1 MASSLAMRR
10 HRRGIADEGEDC
22 DDRSSGTTLPDDTD
36 TGTDEEEEEEEEED
50 HRPNLGLHSMTAKGI
65 QHLCSELLEI
75 KKASEQDLRANV
87 YLSYL
92 SFIRMFQEA
101 GDLDKD
107 VHRLKRQVVAHRRLI
122 QNLMSSKCGGGL
134 LCSSSTHYYSNKDE
148 EEEEADMDVDEEE
161 VELEVLLSEH
171 RMEQALELVVQQQQQ
186 ANNNKLGRAL
196 VVERLVSVGGNPR
209 TPRAELLRALSGLCK
224 LGEPERANRLLFS
237 WHHHRALQLV
247 SSSSL
252 DESVKDLARM
262 VFSSI
267 AGASRSLV
275 ALHGVD
281 HPYTPQLLR
290 WAREEML
297 EDLFMSACLCVRRM
311 SSLSSQSQESLLL
324 CLLEAAGC
332 AASYA
337 TSLQLPLDVGGLMA
351 PRILEALPTYA
362 RQLKEVVRLL
372 VASDADQALGRF
384 RRPVPAPL
392 VPAHPDDEE
401 EHEHYYCL
409 LTASGRKLVTLLQE
423 VVADVACPLQ
433 RLGMEPAAVQL
444 VADLFGEY
452 LSSVLLANPNP
463 NKQQQQH
470 SWQVSV
476 LINCTTLASLLPT
489 IWSSGPAQEQV
500 GSLIK
505 GTAVQVWTGFC
516 KQFIRD
522 TMLAAYSRAEEE
534 GAPSACLQVVFLRV
548 RRLKE
553 AYGAI
558 LGGGDG
564 TMRALLRELM
574 EAVISWLSTNPPE
587 SWAHAASSQAQ
598 LDVHFLLE
606 IARLGGVD
614 VTASAL
620 GLLAETTDDINRNEG
635 AAHAASHAAQLLL
648 RHNIN
653 SGSASETQAA
663 EESAES
669 SNGDMASTKSSD
681 EFISIEEDEDEQ
693 DLATHQAAPQH
704 SENTSI
710 HDDDSRRP
718 PAAAPT
724 GQGRGRKKKPAALT
738 TSSRPRWH

>member
-1 MASSLAMRR
+1 MASSSLAMRR
-10 HRRGIADEGEDC
+10 HRRGIADQGEDY

-36 TGTDEEEEEEEEED
+36 TGTDEEEEEEED
-50 HRPNLGLHSMTAKGI
+50 HHRPNHLGLHSMTAKGI

-107 VHRLKRQVVAHRRLI
+107 VHRLKRQVVAQRRLI
-122 QNLMSSKCGGGL
+122 QNLLSSNCGGL
-134 LCSSSTHYYSNKDE
+134 LCSSPTHYYSNKDDD
-148 EEEEADMDVDEEE
+148 EEEADMDVDEEV

-171 RMEQALELVVQQQQQ
+171 RMEQAVELVVQKQWGKQQQQ
-186 ANNNKLGRAL
+186 QQVA
-196 VVERLVSVGGNPR
+196 ERLVSVGSNPR

-237 WHHHRALQLV
+237 WHHNRALQLV
-247 SSSSL
+247 SSSSS
-252 DESVKDLARM
+252 ESGKDLARM

-275 ALHGVD
+275 ALHGGH

-290 WAREEML
+290 WASEEML
-297 EDLFMSACLCVRRM
+297 EDLFMSACVRR
-311 SSLSSQSQESLLL
+311 SSALPSQSQENKLRF
-324 CLLEAAGC
+324 LLEAAEC

-337 TSLQLPLDVGGLMA
+337 TSLLPLPLDVGGHMA
-351 PRILEALPTYA
+351 PCILEALPTYA

-372 VASDADQALGRF
+372 VASDADQTLGRF
-384 RRPVPAPL
+384 RRPVIP
-392 VPAHPDDEE
+392 VAHPDDDDE

-423 VVADVACPLQ
+423 VVGDVACPLQ
-433 RLGMEPAAVQL
+433 RLGMESAAVQL

-452 LSSVLLANPNP
+452 LSSVLQASP
-463 NKQQQQH
+463 KQQH
-470 SWQVSV
+470 TWQVSV

-489 IWSSGPAQEQV
+489 IWPSGPAAQLEQV

-505 GTAVQVWTGFC
+505 EAAVQVWTGFC
-516 KQFIRD
+516 QQFIRD
-522 TMLAAYSRAEEE
+522 TMVAPCSRPEEE

-587 SWAHAASSQAQ
+587 SWAHAASHQAQ

-620 GLLAETTDDINRNEG
+620 GLLAETTDDIIVDSAWA

-648 RHNIN
+648 RHNAPH
-653 SGSASETQAA
+653 GGETQAA
-663 EESAES
+663 AAEESES

-693 DLATHQAAPQH
+693 GLVLPAHQAAPQH
-704 SENTSI
+704 SENTSSI
-710 HDDDSRRP
+710 HEDDSRRP

-724 GQGRGRKKKPAALT
+724 SRGRGRRKKPAALTT